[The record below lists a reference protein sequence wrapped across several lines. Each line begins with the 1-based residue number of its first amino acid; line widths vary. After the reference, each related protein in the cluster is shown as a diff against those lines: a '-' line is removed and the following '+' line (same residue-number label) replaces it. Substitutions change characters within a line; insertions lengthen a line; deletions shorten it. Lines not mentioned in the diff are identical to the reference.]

1 MITSGY
7 SSEYNKQYQLI
18 STYHT
23 ILLVDK
29 LIDDDFYKFTYNGST
44 IQLPTYKDNTFYT
57 SNINV
62 DDIATI
68 TTNTWTHCGDVSSIN
83 CVVQYLTAN
92 YASAQ
97 TNTDDNTS
105 YIATKYFIDWQ
116 KNNVYKTACDQL
128 YNDGVKHIGHVSTT
142 LSGNDY
148 VLGAFN
154 IAIGDG
160 EKPRTIRI
168 GGNDVD
174 YNIGSDNHNIVT
186 YTTCLFAV
194 NNKNM
199 TNNDVTGGDYSV
211 VGFRKKYIVEIS
223 YKTLSGNNKGN

>member
-1 MITSGY
+1 MITRGY

-18 STYHT
+18 STHHT
-23 ILLVDK
+23 VLLVDK
-29 LIDDDFYKFTYNGST
+29 LIDDDSYKFTYNGSA
-44 IQLPTYKDNTFYT
+44 IQLPTYKDNTFYI

-62 DDIATI
+62 DDITTI
-68 TTNTWTHCGDVSSIN
+68 TANTWTHCSGVSSIN

-92 YASAQ
+92 HASAQ
-97 TNTDDNTS
+97 TNTDDKTS

-116 KNNVYKTACDQL
+116 KNNVYKAACDQL
-128 YNDGVKHIGHVSTT
+128 YDDGVNHIGHVSKT

-160 EKPRTIRI
+160 EKTRTIKM
-168 GGNDVD
+168 GGNTVE

-199 TNNDVTGGDYSV
+199 TNNDVEGGDYSV
-211 VGFRKKYIVEIS
+211 VGFRRKYIVEIS
-223 YKTLSGNNKGN
+223 NKTLNSNNKGN